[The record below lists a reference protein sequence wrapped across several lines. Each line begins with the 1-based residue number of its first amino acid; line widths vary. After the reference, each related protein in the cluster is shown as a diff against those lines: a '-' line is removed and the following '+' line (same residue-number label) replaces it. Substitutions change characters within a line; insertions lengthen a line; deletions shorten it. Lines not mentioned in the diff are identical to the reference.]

1 MNQNDAA
8 QFDAAQNAAQMQQ
21 AAAMAPQGIGM
32 SVNNG
37 YGLHDIVYPVPQD
50 EEAEDISL
58 DTLSQEEY

>member
-8 QFDAAQNAAQMQQ
+8 QFDAAQNALQQQAQVQQ
-21 AAAMAPQGIGM
+21 AAAMAPQGVGL

-50 EEAEDISL
+50 EEAEDI
-58 DTLSQEEY
+58 